1 MEKKIKL
8 LIADD
13 HAIMREG
20 LVTLLRFQKDFS
32 VIGEATNGREAVRK
46 TLALRPE
53 VVIMDILMPLMN
65 GAEATAE
72 IVRSSPGVK
81 VLILTSFPDASDVVS
96 ALNNGAAGALTKT
109 LRKEDL
115 FTAIRDVAAGKKVL
129 SEEIRQTFNEN
140 QAGDHLTPRQIA
152 VLESLARGLTYEEIA
167 QQLNVTKACIKFH
180 VLTILRRLN
189 VANRSEAV
197 AIALRKHLL
206 KI

>member
-32 VIGEATNGREAVRK
+32 VIGEATNGREAVQK
-46 TLALRPE
+46 ALALKPD
-53 VVIMDILMPLMN
+53 VVIMDLLMPQMN

-72 IVRSSPGVK
+72 IVRNLPDVK
-81 VLILTSFPDASDVVS
+81 VLVLTSFPDASDVVS
-96 ALNNGAAGALTKT
+96 ALENGAVGALTKT
-109 LRKEDL
+109 LRKEEL
-115 FTAIRDVAAGKKVL
+115 FAAIRDVNAGKRIL
-129 SEEIRQTFNEN
+129 SEEIRRTLDEN
-140 QAGDHLTPRQIA
+140 QSDDRLTPRQTA
-152 VLESLARGLTYEEIA
+152 VLESLARGFTYEEIA

-197 AIALRKHLL
+197 AVALRKHLL
-206 KI
+206 RV

>member
-1 MEKKIKL
+1 MDRKIKL

-46 TLALRPE
+46 TLSLKPD
-53 VVIMDILMPLMN
+53 VVIMDLLMPQMN

-72 IVRSSPGVK
+72 IVRNSPEVK
-81 VLILTSFPDASDVVS
+81 VLVLTSFPDASDVVS
-96 ALNNGAAGALTKT
+96 ALDNGAAGALTKT
-109 LRKEDL
+109 LRKEEL
-115 FTAIRDVAAGKKVL
+115 FAAIRDVNAGKRIL
-129 SEEIRQTFNEN
+129 SEEIRRTLNEN
-140 QAGDHLTPRQIA
+140 QTDDHLTPRQTA
-152 VLESLARGLTYEEIA
+152 VLECLARGLTYEEIA

-206 KI
+206 KT

>member
-32 VIGEATNGREAVRK
+32 VIGEATNGREAIQK
-46 TLALRPE
+46 TLALKPD
-53 VVIMDILMPLMN
+53 VVIMDLLMPQMN
-65 GAEATAE
+65 GADATAE
-72 IVRSSPGVK
+72 IMQSSPDVK
-81 VLILTSFPDASDVVS
+81 VLVLTSFPDASDVVS
-96 ALNNGAAGALTKT
+96 ALENGAAGALTKT

-115 FTAIRDVAAGKKVL
+115 FAAIRDVMTGKKIL
-129 SEEIRQTFNEN
+129 SEEIRQTLDEN
-140 QAGDHLTPRQIA
+140 QSEDRLTPRQTA

-180 VLTILRRLN
+180 VLTILRKLN

>member
-46 TLALRPE
+46 ALSLKPD
-53 VVIMDILMPLMN
+53 VVIMDLLMPQMN

-72 IVRSSPGVK
+72 IVQNSPDVK
-81 VLILTSFPDASDVVS
+81 VLVLTSFPDASDVVS
-96 ALNNGAAGALTKT
+96 ALENGAAGALTKT
-109 LRKEDL
+109 LRKEEL
-115 FTAIRDVAAGKKVL
+115 FAAIRDVNAGKRIL
-129 SEEIRQTFNEN
+129 SEEIRRTLNEN
-140 QAGDHLTPRQIA
+140 QAEDRLTPRQTA

-167 QQLNVTKACIKFH
+167 RQLNVTKACIKFH

-206 KI
+206 KT

>member
-20 LVTLLRFQKDFS
+20 LVTLLRFQKDFA
-32 VIGEATNGREAVRK
+32 VIGEASNGREAVQK
-46 TLALRPE
+46 TRALKPD
-53 VVIMDILMPLMN
+53 VVIMDLLMPQMN

-72 IVRSSPGVK
+72 IVRESPEVK
-81 VLILTSFPDASDVVS
+81 VLVLTSFPDASDVVS
-96 ALNNGAAGALTKT
+96 AFDNGAAGALTKT

-115 FTAIRDVAAGKKVL
+115 FAAIRDVRAGKKVL
-129 SEEIRQTFNEN
+129 SEEIRQTLDEN
-140 QAGDHLTPRQIA
+140 QSEDRLTPRQTA

-206 KI
+206 KT

>member
-46 TLALRPE
+46 TLALRPD

-197 AIALRKHLL
+197 AIALRKQLL

>member
-1 MEKKIKL
+1 MERKIKL

-32 VIGEATNGREAVRK
+32 VIGEATNGREAVQK
-46 TLALRPE
+46 ALALRPD
-53 VVIMDILMPLMN
+53 VVIMDLLMPQMN

-72 IVRSSPGVK
+72 IVRNAPEVK
-81 VLILTSFPDASDVVS
+81 VLVLTSFPDASDVVS
-96 ALNNGAAGALTKT
+96 ALDNGAAGALTKT
-109 LRKEDL
+109 LRKEEL
-115 FTAIRDVAAGKKVL
+115 FAAIRDVNAGKKVL
-129 SEEIRQTFNEN
+129 SEEIRQTLDEN
-140 QAGDHLTPRQIA
+140 QSENRLTPRQTA

-206 KI
+206 KT

>member
-1 MEKKIKL
+1 MDRKIKL

-46 TLALRPE
+46 ALALKPD
-53 VVIMDILMPLMN
+53 VVIMDLLMPQMN

-72 IVRSSPGVK
+72 IVRNSPEVK
-81 VLILTSFPDASDVVS
+81 VLVLTSFPDASDVVS
-96 ALNNGAAGALTKT
+96 ALDNGAAGALTKT
-109 LRKEDL
+109 LRKEEL
-115 FTAIRDVAAGKKVL
+115 FAAIRDVNAGKRIL
-129 SEEIRQTFNEN
+129 SEEIRRTLNEN
-140 QAGDHLTPRQIA
+140 QTDDHLTPRQTA
-152 VLESLARGLTYEEIA
+152 VLECLARGLTYEEIA